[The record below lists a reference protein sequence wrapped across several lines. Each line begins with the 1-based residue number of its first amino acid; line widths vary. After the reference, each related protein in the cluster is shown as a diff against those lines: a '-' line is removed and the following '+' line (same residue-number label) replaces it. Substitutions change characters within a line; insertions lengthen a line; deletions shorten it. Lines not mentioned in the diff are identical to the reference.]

1 MQIKQELQSGT
12 VRWQLGEPNE
22 KQKLFFKAR
31 ERFVAYGGAR
41 GGGKS
46 WAVRKK
52 AVLLCLRYA
61 GLRVMILRRTFPE
74 LYKNHIEPLTAD
86 TFGMA
91 AYTDKTKDLKFSNRS
106 VIHFDYCDSE
116 RDVNHFQGQEYDVIF
131 VDEATHFT
139 ESQMAA
145 VRATL
150 RGANDFPKRMYFTC
164 NPGGV
169 GHQWVKRLFIDR
181 EYREGEDPAE
191 YVFIPAR
198 VEDNAALMQ
207 SDPEYER
214 ELRRL
219 PEDLRRAWL
228 EGDWN
233 VFAGQYFTE
242 WRDTVHVVEPFAAP
256 GHWRRYFTMD
266 YGLDMLAGYWIAVD
280 EEGFAY
286 VYREIYRANLIVSE
300 AARLIRRST
309 PAEER
314 IDVWLAPPD
323 MWNRRQDTGRSVAE
337 LFAGEG
343 IYLTAARNDREA
355 GWMDLKEWLKPV
367 RGEDGKERARLRV
380 FRGCENLIRCMPAL
394 QYDPVRQNDAGKEPH
409 EYTHGP
415 DALRYFAA
423 GRPAAAQVREE
434 REPERMEEAQQ
445 WDELL
450 EYEG

>member
-1 MQIKQELQSGT
+1 MYNRPQAQGGA
-12 VRWQLGEPNE
+12 VRWELGEPNE

-31 ERFVAYGGAR
+31 QRFVAYGGAR

-52 AVLLCLRYA
+52 AVLLCLRYP

-74 LYKNHIEPLTAD
+74 LYKNHIEPLAAD
-86 TFGMA
+86 TFGLA
-91 AYTDKTKDLKFSNRS
+91 VYIDKTKDLKFTGGS
-106 VIHFDYCDSE
+106 VIHFDYCDNE

-139 ESQMAA
+139 ESQMTAL
-145 VRATL
+145 RATL
-150 RGANDFPKRMYFTC
+150 RGTNDFPKRMYFTC

-181 EYREGEDPAE
+181 EYREGENAAD
-191 YVFIPAR
+191 YVFIKALVR
-198 VEDNAALMQ
+198 DNTALMA

-214 ELRRL
+214 ELKRL

-242 WRDTVHVVEPFAAP
+242 WRDTVHIVEPFTIP
-256 GHWRRYFTMD
+256 RHWRRYFTMD

-280 EEGFAY
+280 EKGFAY
-286 VYREIYRANLIVSE
+286 VYREVYRANLIVSE
-300 AARLIRRST
+300 AAQVIKSST
-309 PAEER
+309 PRQEH

-337 LFAGEG
+337 LFGREG
-343 IYLTAARNDREA
+343 ICLTAARNDRVA
-355 GWMDLKEWLKPV
+355 GWMDLKEWLKPLE
-367 RGEDGKERARLRV
+367 GENGKETARLRV

-394 QYDPVRQNDAGKEPH
+394 QFDPVRQDDVANEPH
-409 EYTHGP
+409 EYTHAP

-423 GRPAAAQVREE
+423 GRPVPAQEMRGAEAEIWDEE
-434 REPERMEEAQQ
+434 EQ

-450 EYEG
+450 EYDG